1 MTECFYIRLTT
12 CPACGSAVKL
22 ETDYHL
28 ANGRELGQELK
39 ADKEKIKAMAKENC
53 LNCKKINEVI
63 ENVPV

>member
-28 ANGRELGQELK
+28 ADGRELGQELK
-39 ADKEKIKAMAKENC
+39 ADKEKIKAMAR
-53 LNCKKINEVI
+53 LNCNKCNPKTTEVKG
-63 ENVPV
+63 